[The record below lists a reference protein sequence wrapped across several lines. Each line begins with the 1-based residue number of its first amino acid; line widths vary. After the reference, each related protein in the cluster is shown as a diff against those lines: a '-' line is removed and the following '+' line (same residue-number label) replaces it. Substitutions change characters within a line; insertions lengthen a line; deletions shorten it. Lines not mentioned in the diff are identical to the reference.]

1 MRGITMKEK
10 ITDQSINLFEQKG
23 FAETSIQDI
32 VDSLGVTKGTFY
44 YYFNSKEELLMD
56 IHTRYIDEL
65 LEAQGQ
71 ILNDESLSCKEKLFK
86 IVHMLIAN
94 IKTQKSSAKI
104 FFREIKNLKEERL
117 LIISSK
123 RDQFRY
129 NVEDLLRKGIENGEF
144 RSNLNAPIITFGI
157 LGVAN
162 WSYQWFNPE
171 GKISDRELAEMYVEM
186 ILNGIKS

>member
-1 MRGITMKEK
+1 MKEK
-10 ITDQSINLFEQKG
+10 ITDQSIFLFEQKG

-56 IHTRYIDEL
+56 INTRYVDEL
-65 LEAQGQ
+65 LEAQDK
-71 ILNDESLSCKEKLFK
+71 ILNDETISCKEKLFR
-86 IVHMLIAN
+86 IVNMLIAN

-117 LIISSK
+117 TTISSK

-129 NVEDLLRKGIENGEF
+129 NMEELLKRGIENGEF
-144 RSNLNAPIITFGI
+144 RENLNPTIITFGI
-157 LGVAN
+157 LGIAN
-162 WSYQWFNPE
+162 WSYQWFNPD
-171 GKISDRELAEMYVEM
+171 GRITDREVAEMFVEM